1 MKIENLR
8 IKNFRGIKTA
18 CLVNLETMVVI
29 AGQNGS
35 GKSCVLD
42 AIRLLKSVYGGYQA
56 NEWHHWMGEFQI
68 NFSNTNDLATLLN
81 NPDAELRITC
91 DFSIHSEEREYIRDN
106 CEDLVR
112 QSIWRSKYP
121 ELYAWSTFRA
131 VSLAAHLR
139 SRETEI
145 QEETKA
151 QVELLTNELL
161 SPHIVG
167 EFVLA
172 LGSRRK
178 CAPAKLWR
186 SFSEHFARIT
196 LG

>member
-1 MKIENLR
+1 MKIENLK
-8 IKNFRGIKTA
+8 IKNFRGIKAAT
-18 CLVNLETMVVI
+18 LSNLETMVVI

-42 AIRLLKSVYGGYQA
+42 AIRLLKSVYGGYQQ

-68 NFSNTNDLATLLN
+68 NFTNTNDLATLLN
-81 NPDAELRITC
+81 NPNSELRITC
-91 DFSIHSEEREYIRDN
+91 DFSIHSEEREYIRGN

-139 SRETEI
+139 SQEAEI
-145 QEETKA
+145 QEETK
-151 QVELLTNELL
+151 
-161 SPHIVG
+161 
-167 EFVLA
+167 
-172 LGSRRK
+172 
-178 CAPAKLWR
+178 
-186 SFSEHFARIT
+186 
-196 LG
+196 